1 MEMKEMLYSCAVAQT
16 KNVDEEAG
24 LLVYYVKSTSGGDHS
39 EGVEAI
45 HGLRQS
51 SFYAALVLCNG
62 FEAFYH
68 QGLQAAEALCDLQ
81 DVREGSRT
89 FGLWPLTKEQNL
101 DETYFPDYNW
111 ADFIGKNLQD
121 IVQFSKCPLPEGL
134 KAKLLTAIRNAAI
147 CSIRRNVGLDYS
159 NIAVMS
165 CLTII
170 CAGEIL
176 QDAEIFQ
183 NGKARLQRLCAYMRF
198 NGSYSE
204 YNSSTYA
211 LTVLGD
217 VNRMLYAIHDPECVA
232 MAKELNF
239 YVWKMIGAH
248 YNSCLK
254 QLSPPQ
260 ARAYRDLE
268 DGSVSY
274 MVWCGTR
281 GKYGAPM
288 TEKLFNP
295 ELEYMLE
302 LICPGLTCPEEALPY
317 FEGEEKFL
325 ADTYYKKNDL
335 RTEGEDYT
343 IVRDPDNPD
352 MTAFTLRTPGF
363 SMGVFSLCDTW
374 VQRRNCMVVWDQEKP
389 KCFRLRGI
397 VCDYDFCGG
406 VLYARQKEN
415 QILGQLGL
423 VTDRGRVH
431 YIIDKEKNG
440 IYETDTLHFRFD
452 LGGAC
457 EDLTIRQEGKDF
469 FVEDGELTIKLHIEK
484 WLYDGK
490 DAPVYVSADGKSVI
504 LEGYQGEK
512 TMLDTNILAETC
524 GVFTMTVEDPTHK
537 AVEAPLSWEL
547 VNGKLS
553 SRWGALVVES
563 PAKPVTYREA
573 LGLKA

>member
-16 KNVDEEAG
+16 KNFDAEAG

-39 EGVEAI
+39 ERVEAI

-62 FEAFYH
+62 FEAFYP

-211 LTVLGD
+211 LTVLG
-217 VNRMLYAIHDPECVA
+217 M
-232 MAKELNF
+232 
-239 YVWKMIGAH
+239 
-248 YNSCLK
+248 
-254 QLSPPQ
+254 
-260 ARAYRDLE
+260 
-268 DGSVSY
+268 
-274 MVWCGTR
+274 
-281 GKYGAPM
+281 
-288 TEKLFNP
+288 
-295 ELEYMLE
+295 
-302 LICPGLTCPEEALPY
+302 
-317 FEGEEKFL
+317 
-325 ADTYYKKNDL
+325 
-335 RTEGEDYT
+335 
-343 IVRDPDNPD
+343 
-352 MTAFTLRTPGF
+352 
-363 SMGVFSLCDTW
+363 
-374 VQRRNCMVVWDQEKP
+374 
-389 KCFRLRGI
+389 
-397 VCDYDFCGG
+397 
-406 VLYARQKEN
+406 
-415 QILGQLGL
+415 
-423 VTDRGRVH
+423 
-431 YIIDKEKNG
+431 
-440 IYETDTLHFRFD
+440 
-452 LGGAC
+452 
-457 EDLTIRQEGKDF
+457 
-469 FVEDGELTIKLHIEK
+469 
-484 WLYDGK
+484 
-490 DAPVYVSADGKSVI
+490 
-504 LEGYQGEK
+504 
-512 TMLDTNILAETC
+512 
-524 GVFTMTVEDPTHK
+524 
-537 AVEAPLSWEL
+537 
-547 VNGKLS
+547 
-553 SRWGALVVES
+553 
-563 PAKPVTYREA
+563 
-573 LGLKA
+573 

>member
-1 MEMKEMLYSCAVAQT
+1 M
-16 KNVDEEAG
+16 
-24 LLVYYVKSTSGGDHS
+24 
-39 EGVEAI
+39 
-45 HGLRQS
+45 
-51 SFYAALVLCNG
+51 
-62 FEAFYH
+62 
-68 QGLQAAEALCDLQ
+68 Q
-81 DVREGSRT
+81 DVKEGSRT
-89 FGLWPLTKEQNL
+89 FGLWPYTKEDNL
-101 DETYFPDYNW
+101 EETYFPDYNW

-121 IVQFSKCPLPEGL
+121 IVQFSKCSLSENL
-134 KAKLLTAIRNAAI
+134 QAKLRVAIRNAAI

-176 QDAEIFQ
+176 KDPEIFQ

-239 YVWKMIGAH
+239 YVWKMIGMH
-248 YNSCLK
+248 YNSSLK

-260 ARAYRDLE
+260 SRAYRDLE

-274 MVWCGTR
+274 MIWCGTR

-288 TEKLFNP
+288 SESLFKP
-295 ELEYMLE
+295 ESEYMLE

-317 FEGEEKFL
+317 FEGEEEFQ
-325 ADTYYKKNDL
+325 ADTYYKKNSL
-335 RTEGEDYT
+335 RTPGEDYT

-352 MTAFTLRTPGF
+352 MTAYTLRTSGF

-374 VQRRNCMVVWDQEKP
+374 VQRRNCMVVWDKDNP
-389 KCFRLRGI
+389 KCFRIRSL

-406 VLYARQKEN
+406 MTYAQQKDN
-415 QILGQLGL
+415 RILGQVGL
-423 VTDRGRVH
+423 VTDRGRIH
-431 YIIDKEKNG
+431 YIIDKQKSG

-457 EDLTIRQEGKDF
+457 EDLTIRQDGKDF
-469 FVEDGELTIKLHIEK
+469 FVEDGDLTIKLHVES

-490 DAPVYVSADGKSVI
+490 EAPVYVSENGKSVI

-512 TMLDTNILAETC
+512 TMLDTNVLGPTC
-524 GVFTMTVEDPTHK
+524 GVFTLTVEDAAHK
-537 AVEAPLSWEL
+537 AVEAPLTWNL
-547 VNGKLS
+547 TDGTLS
-553 SRWGALVVES
+553 SFWGELQVSSCAT
-563 PAKPVTYREA
+563 PVPYRKA
-573 LGLKA
+573 LGLD